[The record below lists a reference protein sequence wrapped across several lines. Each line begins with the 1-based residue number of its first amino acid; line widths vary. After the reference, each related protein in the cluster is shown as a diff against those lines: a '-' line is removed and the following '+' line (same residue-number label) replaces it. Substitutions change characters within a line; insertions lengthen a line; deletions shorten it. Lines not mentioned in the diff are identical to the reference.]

1 MKIGLQVVRYDWDG
15 GPRETGSRLAEIS
28 QAAEAAG
35 FDTITV
41 ADHLWGSQYT
51 GGQLTPTLEAYS
63 VLSTI
68 AAHTR
73 RVRLM
78 SLATAPTYRP
88 AGLLAKIVTTLDV
101 LSSGRAWLGIGA
113 GDDPD
118 EAAGLGLPFPEHIG
132 DRFDALEETIQVC
145 LAMWEGER
153 GSEAAVA
160 GEHVRMGRALN
171 VPQSLSRPHPG
182 ILIAGG
188 GEKRTLP
195 LVARY
200 ADACNVPPSPELPHK
215 LELLRRLCD
224 EEGRDYAAIEK
235 TVPFGF
241 DVGEDGS
248 KADEVIGQLRWL
260 ASMGAETVLGWV
272 VGMEK
277 ITPIEVMGRRVIPA
291 AAELE
296 PAGAAADRR

>member
-1 MKIGLQVVRYDWDG
+1 MKLGLHIARYDWAG
-15 GPRETGSRLAEIS
+15 GPGETAGRLGEIAK
-28 QAAEAAG
+28 AAEAAG

-51 GGQLTPTLEAYS
+51 GGQLAPMLEAYS

-68 AAHTR
+68 AAHTE

-88 AGLLAKIVTTLDV
+88 AGLLAKMVTTLDV
-101 LSSGRAWLGIGA
+101 LSGGRAWVGIGA

-118 EAAGLGLPFPEHIG
+118 EAHGLGLPFPERIG
-132 DRFDALEETIQVC
+132 DRFDALQETLQAC
-145 LAMWEGER
+145 MAMWEGER
-153 GSEAAVA
+153 GSEVAVR
-160 GEHVRMGRALN
+160 GDHVQLDRALN
-171 VPQSLSRPHPG
+171 VPQTIARPHPG

-200 ADACNVPPSPELPHK
+200 ADACNVPPSPELPDK
-215 LELLRRLCD
+215 LKLLRRLC
-224 EEGRDYAAIEK
+224 EERGRDYDAIEK

-248 KADEVIGQLRWL
+248 KANEVIGQLRWL
-260 ASMGAETVLGWV
+260 ASMGAETVFGWV

-277 ITPIEVMGRRVIPA
+277 IGPIEVMGRTVIPA

-296 PAGAAADRR
+296 PAPASAG